1 MERVAVVW
9 NCSRVNI
16 SKEIYQTILL
26 RKNQTNISG
35 EKINTDGE
43 IINSEECKAFRL
55 YPGLQAWL

>member
-35 EKINTDGE
+35 EKINTDSE
-43 IINSEECKAFRL
+43 IINSEECKAFRR